1 MCPRP
6 LRPISI
12 KLILVIDLRWSQIKF
27 DLLVFLQFRILMQII
42 KTISIEEITSIKT
55 EETISTKVRFIDSS
69 VSSNRILKDMVK
81 ANDAVFEEKCNQ
93 MVQKPAIQMANLTDM
108 LSKFVTANTAST
120 SGSGTLPGNT
130 VTNPK
135 EDLKGI
141 TTRSGATIQGPKAVN
156 HDTEVTKDTMPP
168 ANNGMLE
175 GRPTSMGTVPFELMC
190 DASDFAI
197 GAVLGQRKNKHFQPI
212 HYASKTMNEA
222 QTHYTTTEKELLAV
236 VSVLIKVIRRCVM
249 AEALTSSK
257 HVNSGLWGE
266 HFGAYYTAR
275 KIFDSGFYWP
285 TSYNGKPM
293 TLSPVVHLSTSG
305 KITQRVRCHK
315 YPSKFAKSLTSAG
328 IDFMGPFPSFKRKQR
343 GDHRKV
349 QLNELN
355 ELRDQAYENSLIYK
369 EKTKRIHDAKI
380 KNRVF
385 NVGDRVLLFNSRL
398 KIFSGKLKSR
408 WSGPFTVS
416 KEFFL
421 MAPSSYLK
429 TPGPTLKFSPDV
441 KALDSVIFNSS
452 FTSSASF
459 WEFRTDNQEKDEK
472 QSQNQ
477 QNRDSEWKSCE
488 GQSQSTANDQK

>member
-1 MCPRP
+1 MYHDNIQEYVSQAAAANFNQANSGYRP
-6 LRPISI
+6 PMVSNQIRPPGFPP
-12 KLILVIDLRWSQIKF
+12 VQNPHANNQNNF
-27 DLLVFLQFRILMQII
+27 
-42 KTISIEEITSIKT
+42 
-55 EETISTKVRFIDSS
+55 
-69 VSSNRILKDMVK
+69 NRG
-81 ANDAVFEEKCNQ
+81 NNFNQ
-93 MVQKPAIQMANLTDM
+93 NRGNNFNQ
-108 LSKFVTANTAST
+108 AST

-156 HDTEVTKDTMPP
+156 HVTRGDNRTRCLLLITECSKDVQPP
-168 ANNGMLE
+168 SCSNSI
-175 GRPTSMGTVPFELMC
+175 SMGTVPFELMC

-328 IDFMGPFPSFKRKQR
+328 IDFMGPFPSFKRKQVLYSW
-343 GDHRKV
+343 KV

-408 WSGPFTVS
+408 LVF
-416 KEFFL
+416 
-421 MAPSSYLK
+421 
-429 TPGPTLKFSPDV
+429 PGC
-441 KALDSVIFNSS
+441 
-452 FTSSASF
+452 
-459 WEFRTDNQEKDEK
+459 EGTDNQEKDEK